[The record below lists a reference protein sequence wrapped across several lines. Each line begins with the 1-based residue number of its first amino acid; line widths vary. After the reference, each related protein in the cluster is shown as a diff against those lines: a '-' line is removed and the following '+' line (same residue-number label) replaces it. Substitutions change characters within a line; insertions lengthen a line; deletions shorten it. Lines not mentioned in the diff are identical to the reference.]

1 MKGIILHGGSGTRL
15 RPLTYTDVKQLLPVA
30 GKPISEYALINM
42 INIGIKDFIIV
53 IGNIGGDEVKN
64 YYKNGEKWNVNIK
77 YVYQDKPLG
86 IANAILLAKDL
97 IKNDD
102 FIVYLGD
109 NILEDKLNN
118 LYKKF
123 IKNNYD
129 AMLVLTKVK
138 NPEQFGIAYINND
151 KIVKLEEKPKD
162 PKSNYAIT
170 GLYFLKSNIFD
181 ILKDL
186 KPSKRNE
193 YEITDAFQEM
203 LNKKMN
209 LGYSFIDGW
218 WKDTGTVEDFLDCNR
233 LVLENIERVNSIE
246 NDNIIGRVKISEDAK
261 IINSTI
267 KGPAYIGKNTIIEN
281 SNISPYTSIG
291 DNCII
296 NGCYIEDSIIMDN
309 VKINKNNLMIS
320 ESIIGENSIIEN
332 SNYFN
337 HFIIGRDSKIKM

>member
-267 KGPAYIGKNTIIEN
+267 KGPVYIGKNTIIEN